1 MNSANSEPRHVA
13 GEPSL
18 QTSRRA
24 NKRRRHDPNGGGDER
39 DGPKWSQGKVAIL
52 SFECPFCKLDPYRYA
67 ECKGY
72 QLTRLSDVMQHISRQ
87 HRILEVT
94 LGSGETVRERDI
106 VLYCTRCRDLFYGMG
121 ASRNR
126 DIHMNQEIECQP
138 ANIEQTGVMLDGE
151 FEALKS
157 RLRSYPRRDETFR
170 WNIIWKWCFPRKP
183 YPPSPYVEIIV
194 PRAQVQG
201 IIQDELES
209 IPTLSQEE
217 VQLRAR
223 QLANRIYSTASKP
236 RGGPSVP
243 LQTQSN
249 IMQTT
254 PIPDYHI
261 PTSVSS
267 NPTFTPQPL
276 QQQTQGVRY
285 SSGLPHLGVYGTPTG
300 GQRQNSFQWNNTL
313 TNNSVPSRVPGF
325 MAHPSPGNNFI
336 HPGHFT
342 APSSGY
348 PLFSDIQYSTDL
360 VELENQDDDYLN
372 TGGNTTGRRGS
383 EY

>member
-1 MNSANSEPRHVA
+1 MNSANSEPRHGA

-24 NKRRRHDPNGGGDER
+24 NKRRRHDQNGGGDER
-39 DGPKWSQGKVAIL
+39 DGPKWSQGNVAIL

-72 QLTRLSDVMQHISRQ
+72 QLTRLSDVMQHLSRQ

-94 LGSGETVRERDI
+94 LGSCETVRERDI
-106 VLYCTRCRDLFYGMG
+106 GLYCTRCRDLFYGMG

-157 RLRSYPRRDETFR
+157 RLRSYPRRVEKFR
-170 WNIIWKWCFPRKP
+170 WDIIWKWCFPGKP
-183 YPPSPYVEIIV
+183 CPPSPYVEIIV
-194 PRAQVQG
+194 PRAEVQG
-201 IIQDELES
+201 IIQDELKS

-217 VQLRAR
+217 VQSRAR
-223 QLANRIYSTASKP
+223 QLANRIFSTASKP
-236 RGGPSVP
+236 RSSPSVP
-243 LQTQSN
+243 LQAQSN

-254 PIPDYHI
+254 PVPDNHI

-267 NPTFTPQPL
+267 NPAFTPQPL

-285 SSGLPHLGVYGTPTG
+285 SSGLPHLGVYGTPNG
-300 GQRQNSFQWNNTL
+300 GQRQNSFHWNNTL
-313 TNNSVPSRVPGF
+313 INSSVPSRVPGF
-325 MAHPSPGNNFI
+325 MAHTSSENNLI
-336 HPGHFT
+336 HTGHLT

-348 PLFSDIQYSTDL
+348 PLFPDYPYSTGFF
-360 VELENQDDDYLN
+360 ESENQDDDYLN
-372 TGGNTTGRRGS
+372 TGGNTTGRGGS

>member
-1 MNSANSEPRHVA
+1 
-13 GEPSL
+13 
-18 QTSRRA
+18 
-24 NKRRRHDPNGGGDER
+24 
-39 DGPKWSQGKVAIL
+39 
-52 SFECPFCKLDPYRYA
+52 
-67 ECKGY
+67 
-72 QLTRLSDVMQHISRQ
+72 
-87 HRILEVT
+87 
-94 LGSGETVRERDI
+94 
-106 VLYCTRCRDLFYGMG
+106 MG

>member
-151 FEALKS
+151 FEA
-157 RLRSYPRRDETFR
+157 
-170 WNIIWKWCFPRKP
+170 KP